1 MSPAEK
7 KLPQEPRID
16 LHTHSTYSDGSR
28 SPASV
33 MADARA
39 AGLDVVALS
48 DHDTV
53 AGLSEA
59 AVAARQLGMTLIP
72 ALELSA

>member
-1 MSPAEK
+1 
-7 KLPQEPRID
+7 
-16 LHTHSTYSDGSR
+16 
-28 SPASV
+28 